1 MAQRLYRRVVMALRS
16 FLRRQTVERELDEE
30 LRFHLEQMEAV
41 ADTREEKL
49 PEARPQMPRYMTGLD
64 QVKEACRDMR
74 TLRPLEEFLGD
85 LRMGGRRLRK
95 TPGFTL
101 TAIITMALGIGANA
115 AIFSLLNAV
124 LLRPLPG
131 VQSPDSLFLFSDGS
145 FEGSVVATTPEAGT
159 VAAYSFPLYNRLRE
173 QLRLFDDIAAQQSN
187 TTGAV
192 VHQAGADSA
201 DGAPA
206 SARCVTANYFEVL
219 GVSPMLGRTFRADD
233 QTSPGANPVLMLSY
247 GYWQRRFGGTPSI
260 VGSQLIVNGFPYT
273 VVGITPP
280 YFIGTKIGAATDLW
294 VPMTM
299 QAELMRRESRLSS
312 RDNTWWLLVMG
323 RIKRD
328 VSLRQAQAEV
338 NLVLQ
343 QFIAEAPGFANAS
356 EARNRV
362 HAELFPG
369 ARGVSSPRRQFGLS
383 LLVLMAGVALLLFIA
398 CINVSH
404 LLLAR
409 GAGRQAEVS
418 LQLALGATR
427 SRIVRQLVTEGL
439 LLAVVGGTAGLVIGR
454 WCTAGLVRL
463 ASTGQT
469 PLVVDTTL
477 DMRVLAFS
485 AFLIVATAVLFGLVP
500 AWQTSFTHSSGSLK
514 ARSAAGFGSPGRRA
528 FGRLLLISQ
537 VALAVLLLAGAGLLT
552 QTLRNLREV
561 DKGFREDNVLVVNLN
576 SRLTALS
583 PQQLVPVYE
592 LLLDRVSSLP
602 IQSASMATDTPLS
615 GNTNTTDISIPGRP
629 SALGDDM
636 EVQVIVVTPRYFETM
651 GMSVVE
657 GRGLTPGDRAG
668 APRVTVINEALAR
681 RFFIPGDVL
690 GRRLRAGGQDQD
702 VTVVGVVKN
711 ARVNDLRSEPRPM
724 LYLPL
729 AQSPDFLRGLQV
741 RTAGE
746 PGTLAAEIRQ
756 IIRNTNA
763 DLAVNEVSTLGQQ
776 VARSLARE
784 RLTATLSGAFGLL
797 ALMLV
802 CVGLYGV
809 LSQRVAQRSAEIG
822 VRVALGSTRGGVQWL
837 IVRESLVVVF
847 SGLALGI
854 PAALATGKGMAS
866 LLFGL
871 NAAHPQ
877 TLIGATAVIVVVT
890 LSASYIPAW
899 RASRVDPMIALRTE

>member
-1 MAQRLYRRVVMALRS
+1 MS
-16 FLRRQTVERELDEE
+16 G
-30 LRFHLEQMEAV
+30 
-41 ADTREEKL
+41 
-49 PEARPQMPRYMTGLD
+49 GLD

-74 TLRPLEEFLGD
+74 PLRPLEEFLSD
-85 LRMGGRRLRK
+85 LRLGGRRLRK
-95 TPGFTL
+95 NPGFTL
-101 TAIITMALGIGANA
+101 TALTTIALGIGANA

-131 VQSPDSLFLFSDGS
+131 VQSPDSLILFSDGS

-159 VAAYSFPLYNRLRE
+159 VAAYSLPLYRRVRE

-192 VHQAGADSA
+192 VHQAGSDSG
-201 DGAPA
+201 DETPA

-219 GVSPMLGRTFRADD
+219 GVNPLLGRTFRADD
-233 QTSPGANPVLMLSY
+233 QTSAGANPVLILSY

-273 VVGITPP
+273 VVGVTPRS
-280 YFIGTKIGAATDLW
+280 FIGTKMGAATDLW
-294 VPMTM
+294 VPITM
-299 QAELMRRESRLSS
+299 QVELMRRESRLSAG
-312 RDNTWWLLVMG
+312 DNTWWLLVLG
-323 RIKRD
+323 RIKHD

-338 NLVLQ
+338 NVVLQ
-343 QFIAEAPGFANAS
+343 QFLAEAAGSANPS
-356 EARNRV
+356 GARQRV

-369 ARGVSSPRRQFGLS
+369 GRGVSSPRRQFGLS
-383 LLVLMAGVALLLFIA
+383 LLVLMAGVGLLLFIA

-409 GAGRQAEVS
+409 GTGRQAEVT

-427 SRIVRQLVTEGL
+427 ARIVRQLVTEGL
-439 LLAVVGGTAGLVIGR
+439 LLALLGGITGLVIGR
-454 WCTAGLVRL
+454 WCTTGLVRL
-463 ASTGQT
+463 ASTGPT

-477 DMRVLAFS
+477 DMRVLGFS
-485 AFLIVATAVLFGLVP
+485 TFLIVATAVLFGLLP
-500 AWQTSFTHSSGSLK
+500 ARQTSFIHLSGSLK
-514 ARSAAGFGSPGRRA
+514 TKSPARFGSSGRRA
-528 FGRLLLISQ
+528 YGRLLLISQ
-537 VALAVLLLAGAGLLT
+537 VALALLLLVGAGLLT
-552 QTLRNLREV
+552 QTLWNLQEI

-583 PQQLVPVYE
+583 PQQLAPVYE
-592 LLLDRVSSLP
+592 QLLDRISSLP
-602 IQSASMATDTPLS
+602 VQSASMATDTPLS
-615 GNTNTTDISIPGRP
+615 GNMNTTDISIPGRRFAP
-629 SALGDDM
+629 GDDM

-651 GMSVVE
+651 GMKVVQ
-657 GRGLTPGDRAG
+657 GRGVTPDDRAG

-681 RFFIPGDVL
+681 RFFMSGDVL

-702 VTVVGVVKN
+702 LTVVGVVKN
-711 ARVNDLRSEPRPM
+711 ARVNDLRSEPGPIV
-724 LYLPL
+724 YLPL

-746 PGTLAAEIRQ
+746 PAALAAEIRQ
-756 IIRNTNA
+756 IIRTTNA

-784 RLTATLSGAFGLL
+784 RLIATLSGAFGVL
-797 ALMLV
+797 AMMLV

-809 LSQRVAQRSAEIG
+809 LSLSVAQRRAEIG

-837 IVRESLVVVF
+837 ILRESLVVVL

-854 PAALATGKGMAS
+854 PAALATGKGMAG

-877 TLIGATAVIVVVT
+877 TFIGATVVIVVVT

-899 RASRVDPMIALRTE
+899 RASRLDPMIALRAE